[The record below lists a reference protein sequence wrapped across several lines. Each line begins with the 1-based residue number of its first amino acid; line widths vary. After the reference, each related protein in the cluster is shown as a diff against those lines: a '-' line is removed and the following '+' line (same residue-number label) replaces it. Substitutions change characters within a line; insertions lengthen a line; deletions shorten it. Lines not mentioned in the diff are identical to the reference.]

1 MLDDFMLE
9 QPVAYKILKNSII
22 NNKVSHAYIIEA
34 NGYSKSFDLAR
45 SFAKY
50 LLCPN
55 CYTNKEKCLNCNQC
69 TSIDNNDY
77 IELKIIEAD
86 GQWIKKSQLDELQI
100 DFSKKS
106 VLGNK
111 KIYIIKDADKLNASS
126 ANSLLKFLE
135 EPEEGIIAIL
145 LVDNI
150 YQMIGTIVS
159 RCQVISLKPN
169 KTLEGKSTI
178 EKIADILFNSESE
191 INEFINN
198 EDDITYINKVIEFSK
213 YYEDHKL
220 NTLIYINKLWND
232 YFKDR
237 NLTILGFS
245 IMLLLYKDILNQKL
259 GKDIEVFNEYT
270 EDVKYICEKNDIEC
284 IIDKINVIMKLRD
297 LIKFNINQNA
307 LMDKLIIELKG
318 CESR

>member
-9 QPVAYKILKNSII
+9 QPVAYQILKNSIV
-22 NNKVSHAYIIEA
+22 NNKVSHAYIIES

-50 LLCPN
+50 LLCPSY
-55 CYTNKEKCLNCNQC
+55 YTNRNNCLNCNQC

-145 LVDNI
+145 LADNI

-191 INEFINN
+191 ITEFINN
-198 EDDITYINKVIEFSK
+198 EENNNYINKVIEFSK

-237 NLTILGFS
+237 NLNILGFS

-259 GKDIEVFNEYT
+259 GKDIEVFNEYI
-270 EDVKYICEKNDIEC
+270 EDVKYICEKNDMEC
-284 IIDKINVIMKLRD
+284 IIDKINVIMKLKE

-318 CESR
+318 CE

>member
-1 MLDDFMLE
+1 MLDDFMND
-9 QPVAYKILKNSII
+9 QPIAYKILKNSII
-22 NNKVSHAYIIEA
+22 SNKVSHAYIIES
-34 NGYSKSFDLAR
+34 NGYSKSFDLAL

-55 CYTNKEKCLNCNQC
+55 SYTNNSKCEDCGQC
-69 TSIDNNDY
+69 TSITNNEY

-86 GQWIKKSQLDELQI
+86 GQWIKKSQLDELQL
-100 DFSKKS
+100 DFSKKA
-106 VLGNK
+106 VLGDK

-159 RCQVISLKPN
+159 RCQVVSLKPN
-169 KTLEGKSTI
+169 KKLDDLSTLNR
-178 EKIADILFNSESE
+178 IADIIYNSEQE
-191 INEFINN
+191 ITDFINS
-198 EDDITYINKVIEFSK
+198 DDSKNYIDKTIEFSR
-213 YYEDHKL
+213 YYEDNKM
-220 NTLIYINKLWND
+220 NTLIYVNKLWND
-232 YFKDR
+232 TFSDR
-237 NLTILGFS
+237 TLNILGFS
-245 IMLLLYKDILNQKL
+245 IMLLLYKDILNMKL
-259 GKDIEVFNEYT
+259 GKDMEVFVDYI
-270 EDVKYICEKNDIEC
+270 EDVKYICEKNSIEC
-284 IIDKINVIMKLRD
+284 LISKINVIMKLRD

-318 CESR
+318 CE

>member
-1 MLDDFMLE
+1 M
-9 QPVAYKILKNSII
+9 
-22 NNKVSHAYIIEA
+22 
-34 NGYSKSFDLAR
+34 
-45 SFAKY
+45 
-50 LLCPN
+50 
-55 CYTNKEKCLNCNQC
+55 
-69 TSIDNNDY
+69 
-77 IELKIIEAD
+77 
-86 GQWIKKSQLDELQI
+86 
-100 DFSKKS
+100 
-106 VLGNK
+106 
-111 KIYIIKDADKLNASS
+111 
-126 ANSLLKFLE
+126 
-135 EPEEGIIAIL
+135 

-169 KTLEGKSTI
+169 KNLEGKSTI

-191 INEFINN
+191 IMEFINN
-198 EDDITYINKVIEFSK
+198 EENKNYIDKVIEFSK

-237 NLTILGFS
+237 NLNILGFS

-259 GKDIEVFNEYT
+259 GKEIEVFNEYT
-270 EDVKYICEKNDIEC
+270 EDVKYISEKNDIEC
-284 IIDKINVIMKLRD
+284 IIDKINVIMKLKE

>member
-22 NNKVSHAYIIEA
+22 NNKVSHAYIIES

-55 CYTNKEKCLNCNQC
+55 SYTNKEKCLNCNQC

-145 LVDNI
+145 LADNI

-169 KTLEGKSTI
+169 KTLEGKSTP

-191 INEFINN
+191 ITEFINN
-198 EDDITYINKVIEFSK
+198 EENITYINKVIEFSK

-237 NLTILGFS
+237 NLNILGFS

-270 EDVKYICEKNDIEC
+270 EDVKYICEKNDMEC
-284 IIDKINVIMKLRD
+284 IIDKINVIMKLKE

-318 CESR
+318 CE